1 MAGTDN
7 RSIKVL
13 FREWRQGDGEAGQIM
28 AQRFADWYYA
38 IATSRLGED
47 AGKGPCEAA
56 CGKFGDG
63 VSSVSESRALI
74 GWAHEIIQ
82 AQLAE
87 NGAERATDG
96 DSPNAYTGNQ
106 KPKTLLCKARIAL
119 PEEVA
124 LLEACYRTG
133 SAQDIE
139 PLPVLK
145 ARYKVKQWL
154 RDNCSVPFDVAPDN
168 PVLDRAPMPL
178 YESGRMATPEE
189 EVNFEQWMISDL
201 ELCKD
206 IAEFAHFAIALRG
219 GLPSADQ
226 FQSKQEQR
234 KAERKAST
242 TPVGAS
248 NVAVHDDEPA
258 GSNVAGAAAVGGGL
272 ALVAGGGVVLL
283 LIVAVAGY
291 FMFAG

>member
-38 IATSRLGED
+38 IATSRLGEE
-47 AGKGPCEAA
+47 AGKVPCETA
-56 CGKFGDG
+56 CSKFGEG
-63 VSSVSESRALI
+63 VSSVSESRALV

-82 AQLAE
+82 AELA
-87 NGAERATDG
+87 GAGARIQDG
-96 DSPNAYTGNQ
+96 DAPNAYTGNQ
-106 KPKTLLCKARIAL
+106 KPKTLLCKARTVL

-124 LLEACYRTG
+124 LLETCYRAG
-133 SAQDIE
+133 SGETME

-189 EVNFEQWMISDL
+189 ESNFEQWMISDL

-219 GLPSADQ
+219 GLPDQ
-226 FQSKQEQR
+226 EAFQANQAQR
-234 KAERKAST
+234 KQDRSAPA
-242 TPVGAS
+242 PANAAS
-248 NVAVHDDEPA
+248 NEPVETG
-258 GSNVAGAAAVGGGL
+258 GSNVAAGAAAGVGVAVMAGGGL
-272 ALVAGGGVVLL
+272 LL
-283 LIVAVAGY
+283 LVVIGLIA
-291 FMFAG
+291 FFALG

>member
-13 FREWRQGDGEAGQIM
+13 FREWRQGDGEAGQVM

-38 IATSRLGED
+38 IATSRLGEEG
-47 AGKGPCEAA
+47 GKQPCETA
-56 CGKFGDG
+56 CARFGDG
-63 VSSVSESRALI
+63 VASVSESRALV
-74 GWAHEIIQ
+74 GWAHGLIQ
-82 AQLAE
+82 EELQDR
-87 NGAERATDG
+87 GDRVQDG

-106 KPKTLLCKARIAL
+106 KPKTLLCKARAAM

-124 LLEACYRTG
+124 LLESCYRAG
-133 SAQDIE
+133 SGQEIE

-154 RDNCSVPFDVAPDN
+154 RDNCGVPFEVAPDN

-178 YESGRMATPEE
+178 YESGRMNTPEE

-219 GLPSADQ
+219 GIPSESE
-226 FQSKQEQR
+226 FQANQEAR
-234 KAERKAST
+234 KAQRT
-242 TPVGAS
+242 GTPAPVQSVNKPAESGG
-248 NVAVHDDEPA
+248 NVAA
-258 GSNVAGAAAVGGGL
+258 TAAVGGGL
-272 ALVAGGGVVLL
+272 MVAGGIGVVVLL
-283 LIVAVAGY
+283 LLAGAA
-291 FMFAG
+291 FMLLS

>member
-38 IATSRLGED
+38 IATSRLGEEG
-47 AGKGPCEAA
+47 GKDPCETA
-56 CGKFGDG
+56 CARFGDG
-63 VSSVSESRALI
+63 VASVSESRALVS
-74 GWAHEIIQ
+74 WAHDIIQ
-82 AQLAE
+82 DELK
-87 NGAERATDG
+87 NHSERIQDG

-106 KPKTLLCKARIAL
+106 KPKTLLCKARAAL
-119 PEEVA
+119 PDDIA
-124 LLEACYRTG
+124 LLEACYRSG

-154 RDNCSVPFDVAPDN
+154 RDNCAVPFEVAPDN

-178 YESGRMATPEE
+178 YESGRMNAPEE

-219 GLPSADQ
+219 GIPSEAE
-226 FQSKQEQR
+226 FQASQEAR
-234 KAERKAST
+234 KAKRT
-242 TPVGAS
+242 GTPAP
-248 NVAVHDDEPA
+248 VATGNRAPA
-258 GSNVAGAAAVGGGL
+258 ESGSNVAATAAVGGGIMVVGGVIAVVVVL
-272 ALVAGGGVVLL
+272 GLVA
-283 LIVAVAGY
+283 A
-291 FMFAG
+291 FMMM